1 MEAQIAVMRA
11 ELEAEASE
19 LEVASSEERERTRR
33 TSEDEARLG
42 ATRSTGRAAA
52 NGERR

>member
-1 MEAQIAVMRA
+1 MRA
-11 ELEAEASE
+11 DLEADASE
-19 LEVASSEERERTRR
+19 LEAAASEERERTRR

-42 ATRSTGRAAA
+42 ATRSAGRATT